1 MDFFN
6 GITIRKAILED
17 ISDCFNIKGELDR
30 NKINEKIKI
39 FSEQIEILD
48 KVFKKEKGDS

>member
-6 GITIRKAILED
+6 EITIRKAILED

-39 FSEQIEILD
+39 FSGQIEILD